1 MIARKSALII
11 ITQFFTRSLGW
22 IGLLIL
28 AKVWGGFA
36 PEALGVIG
44 FAMSFVGIFYI
55 ISDLGFGQAHVK
67 RISEGK
73 DLGTCIGTFFSIKII
88 LTNAMVLIIL
98 LAMIFLDYVL
108 HQGFHDATKQSVVFV
123 FILYYFLLSIQQIAS
138 CTFNGKGEIAKM
150 QITAMFENLV
160 KVPLMII
167 VAAAGVGL
175 IGLAPVVDWPSFLEP
190 LQQFLAGH
198 PIGSLAMAYVFGVAT
213 TVIIGF
219 WFLRKNPWKKPD
231 WHLGRNYL
239 TFAMPMLL
247 YSIITTISTN
257 IDKLIIGYFWTATEV
272 GYYYS
277 VYQIL
282 QIILVISVAINTVLF
297 PAYSEYNK
305 NKNVEKINKTT
316 NAAERYISL
325 VTIPISVI
333 IILFANQVIS
343 IMLNSAFLPAAP
355 ALIALTIYAL
365 LSSLMAPY
373 YSLIAGLNKPSLYGK
388 IGLGIGLINIGLNFF
403 LIPQWSPLSFIGIS
417 GPTGAAV
424 SMVSS
429 ISVGFIWIRLSAKKL
444 TGIRLFQ
451 THTPR
456 HILAGVA
463 MGLLLYFF
471 VFQTSLFPII
481 RWYHLLLFAGFGL
494 LIYLG
499 VLFLLREFTKKDLEF
514 FLDLLHPREMF
525 GYIKSE
531 LKEEKIG
538 VDEKKEK

>member
-28 AKVWGGFA
+28 AKLWGGFA

-44 FAMSFVGIFYI
+44 FAMSFVGIFNI

-73 DLGTCIGTFFSIKII
+73 DLGTCIGTFFTIKII
-88 LTNAMVLIIL
+88 LTNAMVLIVL
-98 LAMIFLDYVL
+98 LVMVFLEYVL

-123 FILYYFLLSIQQIAS
+123 FIIYYSLLSIQQIAS

-175 IGLAPVVDWPSFLEP
+175 IGIAPVVVWPSFLEP
-190 LQQFLAGH
+190 ARQFISGH
-198 PIGSLAMAYVFGVAT
+198 PIGSLAMAYVFGIIT

-231 WHLGRNYL
+231 WNLGRNYL

-247 YSIITTISTN
+247 YSIITTIATN

-297 PAYSEYNK
+297 PAYSEYNA
-305 NKNVEKINKTT
+305 NKDVEKIKKTT
-316 NAAERYISL
+316 NIAERYISL
-325 VTIPISVI
+325 VTIPIAVI
-333 IILFANQVIS
+333 IILFVNQVIS

-355 ALIALTIYAL
+355 ALVALTLYAL

-373 YSLIAGLNKPSLYGK
+373 YSLIAGLNKPKLYGK
-388 IGLGIGLINIGLNFF
+388 IGLSVGLINIGLNIL
-403 LIPQWSPLSFIGIS
+403 LIPQWSPLAFIGIIS
-417 GPTGAAV
+417 STGAAV
-424 SMVSS
+424 SMVIS
-429 ISVGFIWIRLSAKKL
+429 IFIGFIWIRFSAKKL
-444 TGIRLFQ
+444 TGIRLLQ

-463 MGLLLYFF
+463 MGFLLYLF
-471 VFQTSLFPII
+471 VFQTSFFPTIH
-481 RWYHLLLFAGFGL
+481 WYHLLFFAGLGL
-494 LIYLG
+494 VIYLG
-499 VLFLLREFTKKDLEF
+499 ILALLREFTKKDLRF
-514 FLDLLHPREMF
+514 FLGLLHPLEML

-531 LKEEKIG
+531 LKGEKKDI
-538 VDEKKEK
+538 DEKKGK

>member
-28 AKVWGGFA
+28 AKLWGGFA

-44 FAMSFVGIFYI
+44 FAMSFVGIFNI

-73 DLGTCIGTFFSIKII
+73 DLGTCIGTFFTIKII
-88 LTNAMVLIIL
+88 LTNAMILIVLLTIVL
-98 LAMIFLDYVL
+98 LEYVL

-123 FILYYFLLSIQQIAS
+123 FIIYYSLLSVQQIAS

-160 KVPLMII
+160 KVPLMIV

-175 IGLAPVVDWPSFLEP
+175 IGIAPVVVWPSLLEP
-190 LQQFLAGH
+190 TRQFLSGH
-198 PIGSLAMAYVFGVAT
+198 PIGSLAMAYVFGIIT
-213 TVIIGF
+213 TVVIGF

-231 WHLGRNYL
+231 WNLGRNYL

-247 YSIITTISTN
+247 YSIITTIATN

-297 PAYSEYNK
+297 PAYSEYNA
-305 NKNVEKINKTT
+305 NKDVEKIKKTT
-316 NAAERYISL
+316 NIAERYISL
-325 VTIPISVI
+325 VTIPIAVI
-333 IILFANQVIS
+333 IILFVNQVIS

-355 ALIALTIYAL
+355 ALIALTVYAL

-373 YSLIAGLNKPSLYGK
+373 YSLIAGLNKPKLYGK
-388 IGLGIGLINIGLNFF
+388 IGLGVGLINIGSNFL
-403 LIPQWSPLSFIGIS
+403 LIPQWSPLAFTGII
-417 GPTGAAV
+417 GPTGAAM
-424 SMVSS
+424 SMVIS
-429 ISVGFIWIRLSAKKL
+429 IFIGFVWIRFSAKKL
-444 TGIRLFQ
+444 TGIRLF
-451 THTPR
+451 
-456 HILAGVA
+456 
-463 MGLLLYFF
+463 
-471 VFQTSLFPII
+471 LFPCNPLVSSVVF
-481 RWYHLLLFAGFGL
+481 RWTGPGY
-494 LIYLG
+494 
-499 VLFLLREFTKKDLEF
+499 LLRNISSVTRVYQKRPAILPWITSPTGDAWLYQIRIKRRKK
-514 FLDLLHPREMF
+514 
-525 GYIKSE
+525 GY
-531 LKEEKIG
+531 
-538 VDEKKEK
+538 